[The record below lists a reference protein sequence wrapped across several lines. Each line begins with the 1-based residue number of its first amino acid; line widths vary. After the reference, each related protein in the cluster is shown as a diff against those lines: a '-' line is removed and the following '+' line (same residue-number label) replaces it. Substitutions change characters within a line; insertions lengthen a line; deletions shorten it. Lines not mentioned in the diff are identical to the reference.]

1 MPRWWRVTHAIPVRA
16 LCSTPACHRRAR
28 GGGAGTVP
36 AGAYGGKTGGG
47 RRDGSPTPSLRP
59 VRSTR
64 GGGALNAPELPVKPR
79 PKVDVDATCKRLQRL
94 GGGRS
99 GERLAEATQAELAPY
114 GLLDR
119 PLKEALSAREER
131 RVWTSLRLSAL
142 PMGQTV
148 ASSNFT
154 IRPSVERSRI

>member
-1 MPRWWRVTHAIPVRA
+1 
-16 LCSTPACHRRAR
+16 
-28 GGGAGTVP
+28 
-36 AGAYGGKTGGG
+36 
-47 RRDGSPTPSLRP
+47 
-59 VRSTR
+59 
-64 GGGALNAPELPVKPR
+64 
-79 PKVDVDATCKRLQRL
+79 
-94 GGGRS
+94 
-99 GERLAEATQAELAPY
+99 LAEATQAELAPY